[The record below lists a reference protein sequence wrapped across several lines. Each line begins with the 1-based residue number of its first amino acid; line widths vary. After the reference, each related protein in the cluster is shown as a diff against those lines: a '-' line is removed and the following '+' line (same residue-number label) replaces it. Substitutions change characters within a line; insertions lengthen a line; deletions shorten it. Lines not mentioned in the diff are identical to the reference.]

1 MSARRTFALA
11 ALALAASCAAPPRWQ
26 DDLPQALSS
35 TRRAGRELV
44 VFFAL
49 PGREMS
55 DRMQAR
61 LDDPVVIAAL
71 ARGGFAAVVCDGVE
85 RKRLYGA
92 WIGGG
97 EGMGVAV
104 IDAAGQCY
112 CARPGPQDPEQLA
125 ALLDLCARERSALAD
140 LRRRQAAAPR
150 NPLLQHELGCL
161 YLLLGCRVHSEP
173 LLLEAAT
180 AGVAEARHRLARLY
194 ALDGNVTAARR
205 WLPAAPRTPAAM
217 ATEGYVLF
225 KERRH
230 AEAVEVFEEAL
241 ATGRLGAERQRAELY
256 LGKSLHED
264 KQDERAVPILERLAN
279 EGTGSTFEAAA
290 RSLSTFS
297 RSWTSLPYFLA
308 KLGSTGLKAPFE
320 ARSSRLSS
328 AVGLGFMPLIE
339 TGRSSLPD
347 LSKATNSGAFLPNR
361 SLSAGS
367 ALMSICPQWNSRSL
381 IPSSSPRT
389 SARNSADSNVRTGR
403 SSSAP
408 SCR

>member
-1 MSARRTFALA
+1 MSARRTLALA
-11 ALALAASCAAPPRWQ
+11 ALALAASCAAPPRWL
-26 DDLPQALSS
+26 DDLPQALSL

-97 EGMGVAV
+97 EGMGIAV
-104 IDAAGQCY
+104 LDGAGQCY

-125 ALLDLCARERSALAD
+125 ALLDLCAARREALVGARAE
-140 LRRRQAAAPR
+140 LAAAPAD
-150 NPLLQHELGCL
+150 PLLQHRLGCL
-161 YLLLGCRVHSEP
+161 YLELGCRVHSEP

-180 AGVAEARHRLARLY
+180 AGVTESRHRLARLY
-194 ALDGNVTAARR
+194 ALDGNLVAARR
-205 WLPAAPRTPAAM
+205 WLQASPRTPAAM

-230 AEAVEVFEEAL
+230 QDAVRVFREAL
-241 ATGRLGAERQRAELY
+241 ATGKLGPERQRAELY
-256 LGKSLHED
+256 LGKSLHES
-264 KQDERAVPILERLAN
+264 KLDEEAVPILEKLAN

-290 RSLSTFS
+290 RHT
-297 RSWTSLPYFLA
+297 
-308 KLGSTGLKAPFE
+308 LGH
-320 ARSSRLSS
+320 
-328 AVGLGFMPLIE
+328 IY
-339 TGRSSLPD
+339 
-347 LSKATNSGAFLPNR
+347 N
-361 SLSAGS
+361 
-367 ALMSICPQWNSRSL
+367 
-381 IPSSSPRT
+381 PSEGHT
-389 SARNSADSNVRTGR
+389 H
-403 SSSAP
+403 
-408 SCR
+408 

>member
-1 MSARRTFALA
+1 MSRLG
-11 ALALAASCAAPPRWQ
+11 LLGLVVLGLLSGCVAPPEWQ
-26 DDLPQALSS
+26 TDLEVALRPQA
-35 TRRAGRELV
+35 RDGRDLV

-61 LDDPVVIAAL
+61 LDDPVVMAAL
-71 ARGGFAAVVCDGVE
+71 ARGGFQAVTCDGVA

-104 IDAAGQCY
+104 IDPAGQCY

-194 ALDGNVTAARR
+194 ALDGNITAARR
-205 WLPAAPRTPAAM
+205 WLLAAPRTPAAM

-290 RSLSTFS
+290 RHT
-297 RSWTSLPYFLA
+297 
-308 KLGSTGLKAPFE
+308 LGH
-320 ARSSRLSS
+320 
-328 AVGLGFMPLIE
+328 IYN
-339 TGRSSLPD
+339 PD
-347 LSKATNSGAFLPNR
+347 HGHTH
-361 SLSAGS
+361 
-367 ALMSICPQWNSRSL
+367 
-381 IPSSSPRT
+381 
-389 SARNSADSNVRTGR
+389 
-403 SSSAP
+403 
-408 SCR
+408 